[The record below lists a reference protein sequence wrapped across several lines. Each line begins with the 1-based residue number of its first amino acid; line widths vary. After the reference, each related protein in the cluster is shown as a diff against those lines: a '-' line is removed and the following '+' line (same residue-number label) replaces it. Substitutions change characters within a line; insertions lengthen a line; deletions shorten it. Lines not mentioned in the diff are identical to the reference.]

1 MAPADPGSGARPEHD
16 EHDEYGEHGERREPG
31 EHARE
36 DPLVTPAAAG
46 GDPPSVTAAFDDAL
60 ATAARGVRAAYE
72 IGLLWADEIGRDIE
86 HRLGLDA
93 GDEMAWSDQRYG
105 RALALCSRLAELAA
119 TLQALHDDTRK
130 LIRTGP
136 P

>member
-16 EHDEYGEHGERREPG
+16 EHDDHSREEP
-31 EHARE
+31 
-36 DPLVTPAAAG
+36 PTTPAAAG
-46 GDPPSVTAAFDDAL
+46 GGPPSATAVFDDAL
-60 ATAARGVRAAYE
+60 ATAAGGVRAAYE

-93 GDEMAWSDQRYG
+93 GDELAWSDQRYG

-119 TLQALHDDTRK
+119 ALQALHDDTRK
-130 LIRTGP
+130 LTRTGP

>member
-16 EHDEYGEHGERREPG
+16 EHGVHREPG

-36 DPLVTPAAAG
+36 DPPVTPAAVG

-93 GDEMAWSDQRYG
+93 GDELAWSDQRYG

-119 TLQALHDDTRK
+119 TFQALHDDTRR